1 MIYLN
6 NISPG
11 IKFLSVA
18 AAANLTHFTVF
29 FLLER
34 YVPEMLPEVDNFLA
48 FCVAFNVSFFGHRKL
63 SFNDTTSSIK
73 QSLRRF
79 IVVSVAGFISL
90 EIIFSFALR
99 ILAWPSFLAL
109 LAGVAVAGGQTYLL
123 SRFWAFHRN

>member
-6 NISPG
+6 NISSG
-11 IKFLSVA
+11 LKFLGVA
-18 AAANLTHFTVF
+18 AAANLTHFTIF

-34 YVPEMLPEVDNFLA
+34 YAPEMLPEFINFLA
-48 FCVAFNVSFFGHRKL
+48 FCVAFNVSFIGHRKL

-99 ILAWPSFLAL
+99 VLTWSSFLAL